1 MVIGLVNSYLIRVV
15 GDPDGDGEYFE
26 QYDEDGNFVQRI
38 AVDVAN
44 DLISSGAAVVINALS
59 EIQGFFSNIDWE
71 GIGTA
76 IGKAIA
82 FALTALRETSVA
94 ILEQTVPIAINT
106 VRTGYNEISDLF
118 LEGGVEIFAAFTT
131 GLLMVMGTIYLLRYI
146 YHAPIA
152 HLGLNAS

>member
-1 MVIGLVNSYLIRVV
+1 MVVGLLNSYLIRIA
-15 GDPDGDGEYFE
+15 DADGDGEYFE
-26 QYDEDGNFVQRI
+26 QYDKDGNFVQNI
-38 AVDVAN
+38 TIDAAN
-44 DLISSGAAVVINALS
+44 ALIDSGSAVVINALS
-59 EIQGFFSNIDWE
+59 EIKDLISNIDWE

-94 ILEQTVPIAINT
+94 ILEQTVPIVVRTI
-106 VRTGYNEISDLF
+106 RTGYNEISDLF

-131 GLLMVMGTIYLLRYI
+131 GLLMVMGTIYLLRYV
-146 YHAPIA
+146 YHAPLA